1 MKKITLLMIYLL
13 FIWFTLDITGLKIGS
28 SLIVSS
34 AFKDEPIDL
43 IFWII
48 FLICIL
54 FFIFKDR
61 MGRFLLGIFILF
73 WTIIQFSMYFSF
85 DVKAIKKYNIFF
97 NNTYRFFPFSEKFL
111 IKDAYHIIL
120 DILILCTLISLI
132 IFILS
137 DYIDGKKYNN
147 LFMKSIDKS

>member
-1 MKKITLLMIYLL
+1 
-13 FIWFTLDITGLKIGS
+13 
-28 SLIVSS
+28 
-34 AFKDEPIDL
+34 
-43 IFWII
+43 
-48 FLICIL
+48 
-54 FFIFKDR
+54 